1 MSREFRDINRKAKFL
16 FPESV
21 DEWLPEDH
29 LARFVVE
36 LVDSLDVHA
45 IESAYR
51 KGGVA
56 AYHPRMLLSLIFYGY
71 ATGVFSSRKIE
82 RATYDS
88 VAFRYIAVNMHP
100 DHDTISNFRKRFL
113 PQLGSLFTQILL
125 MANQVGCLKLGTV
138 SIDGTKVHANASKH
152 SAMSYGYACELEKR
166 LRSEMEEL
174 LKMAEEADN
183 TQLPEELDIP
193 EELSRRSKRIAAI
206 QEAKQ
211 EIQRRTSDRYEQEK
225 KEYEEKLKARAKRGQ
240 ETGKKSRGRTPAA
253 PKGPEP
259 RAKDQ
264 VNLTDG
270 DSRIMPISGGGF
282 EQCFNAQAAVD
293 NKSLL
298 VVVSDVT
305 QKPNDRQE
313 LIPVL
318 KAIDQLPEEL
328 PEVQK
333 ILADAGYYSETNV
346 EACEDRN
353 ITPFIALGRMPH
365 NLGIIERFT
374 GPEPETAERATE
386 RMKNRLKSKE
396 GRKIF
401 SRRKCTIEP
410 VFGIIKNVLGFR
422 QFLFR
427 GLEAVRYEWQL
438 VCLSWNIK
446 RLHVLM
452 R

>member
-1 MSREFRDINRKAKFL
+1 MSRNFRDINRNSKYL

-36 LVDSLDVHA
+36 LVDSLDIRT

-56 AYHPRMLLSLIFYGY
+56 AYHPRMLLALIFYGY
-71 ATGVFSSRKIE
+71 ATGIFSSRKIE

-113 PQLGSLFTQILL
+113 PELGSLFTQILL
-125 MANQVGCLKLGTV
+125 TANQVGCLKLGTV

-152 SAMSYGYACELEKR
+152 SAMSYGHACELEER
-166 LRSEMEEL
+166 LQSEVKEL

-183 TQLPEELDIP
+183 ASLPEDLDIP
-193 EELSRRSKRIAAI
+193 EELSRRSERIVAI
-206 QEAKQ
+206 QAAKR
-211 EIQRRTSDRYEQEK
+211 EIQRRASDRYEQEK
-225 KEYEEKLKARAKRGQ
+225 KEYEDKLKSRAKREQ
-240 ETGKKSRGRTPAA
+240 ETGKKSRGRAPAA
-253 PKGPEP
+253 PEGPEP

-293 NKSLL
+293 NETLL
-298 VVVSDVT
+298 AVVSNVT
-305 QKPNDRQE
+305 QNPNDRQE
-313 LIPVL
+313 LIPML
-318 KAIDQLPEEL
+318 EAIDQLPEE
-328 PEVQK
+328 QK

-346 EACEDRN
+346 DV
-353 ITPFIALGRMPH
+353 
-365 NLGIIERFT
+365 
-374 GPEPETAERATE
+374 TA
-386 RMKNRLKSKE
+386 
-396 GRKIF
+396 
-401 SRRKCTIEP
+401 
-410 VFGIIKNVLGFR
+410 
-422 QFLFR
+422 
-427 GLEAVRYEWQL
+427 GL
-438 VCLSWNIK
+438 
-446 RLHVLM
+446 
-452 R
+452 